1 MKSGFYKLLVLFIP
15 ALWVGCSSRTL
26 PTTGNYNDHNEDL
39 SVARPSY
46 SSVGL
51 APASTIPRPVPAPTM
66 TRPASAPT
74 APASVTAEKA
84 ARPTQQT
91 TEAMHINKRL
101 DLLLETMADRNR
113 SIRYAPGYRI
123 QVYVGNERQQ
133 AEATKLLI
141 YQNFPELNPYL
152 AYKQPTYRLKVGDFM
167 RRMDAERYYSQIRQW
182 VASAV
187 LQPDKVDIRRGLTIK

>member
-1 MKSGFYKLLVLFIP
+1 MKSGFYRILVLLIP
-15 ALWVGCSSRTL
+15 VLWVGCSSRTL
-26 PTTGNYNDHNEDL
+26 PTTGSYNDHNEDL

-51 APASTIPRPVPAPTM
+51 APASTIPRPAP
-66 TRPASAPT
+66 APT
-74 APASVTAEKA
+74 APASVTAERA
-84 ARPTQQT
+84 ARPAQQT
-91 TEAMHINKRL
+91 TEALHINKRL

-167 RRMDAERYYSQIRQW
+167 RRMDAERYYSQIKQW
-182 VASAV
+182 IASAA
-187 LQPDKVDIRRGLTIK
+187 LQPDKVDIRRGISIK

>member
-1 MKSGFYKLLVLFIP
+1 MKSGVYKILLVFIP
-15 ALWVGCSSRTL
+15 AFSLGCSSRTV

-51 APASTIPRPVPAPTM
+51 SPASTIPSPAP
-66 TRPASAPT
+66 APT
-74 APASVTAEKA
+74 APASVTADKA
-84 ARPTQQT
+84 IRPTPQT
-91 TEAMHINKRL
+91 TEALHINKRL

-133 AEATKLLI
+133 AESAKLLI

-167 RRMDAERYYSQIRQW
+167 RRMDIDRYMPKLRE
-182 VASAV
+182 VFPSAQS
-187 LQPDKVDIRRGLTIK
+187 QPDRVDLRRGLLIR

>member
-1 MKSGFYKLLVLFIP
+1 MKSGFYKLLPLLFSII
-15 ALWVGCSSRTL
+15 WMGCSSRTL

-51 APASTIPRPVPAPTM
+51 SPASTIPRPAP
-66 TRPASAPT
+66 APT
-74 APASVTAEKA
+74 APASVSVTADKA
-84 ARPTQQT
+84 IRPALQT
-91 TEAMHINKRL
+91 TEALHINKRL

-133 AEATKLLI
+133 AEAAKLLI
-141 YQNFPELNPYL
+141 SQNFPELNPYL

-167 RRMDAERYYSQIRQW
+167 RRMDAERYHSQIRQW
-182 VASAV
+182 IASAV
-187 LQPDKVDIRRGLTIK
+187 LQPDKVDIRRGLAVK

>member
-1 MKSGFYKLLVLFIP
+1 MKSGFCKLLALFIP

-46 SSVGL
+46 SLVGL
-51 APASTIPRPVPAPTM
+51 APASTIPRPAP
-66 TRPASAPT
+66 APT
-74 APASVTAEKA
+74 APVSVTAEKA
-84 ARPTQQT
+84 PRPTQQT
-91 TEAMHINKRL
+91 TEALHINKRL

-133 AEATKLLI
+133 AEAAKLLI

-152 AYKQPTYRLKVGDFM
+152 TYKQPTYRLKVGDFM
-167 RRMDAERYYSQIRQW
+167 RRMDAERYHSQIRQL

-187 LQPDKVDIRRGLTIK
+187 LQPDKVDIRRGLAIK

>member
-1 MKSGFYKLLVLFIP
+1 MKLVLYGLFISLVSV
-15 ALWVGCSSRTL
+15 LWAGCSSRTL
-26 PTTGNYNDHNEDL
+26 PSTGSYNDHNEDL

-51 APASTIPRPVPAPTM
+51 TPASTIPRPA
-66 TRPASAPT
+66 PAST
-74 APASVTAEKA
+74 APASVTTEKT
-84 ARPTQQT
+84 ARPIPIQQT
-91 TEAMHINKRL
+91 TEALHINKRL

-167 RRMDAERYYSQIRQW
+167 RRMDAERYHSQIRQW
-182 VASAV
+182 IASAV
-187 LQPDKVDIRRGLTIK
+187 LQPDKVDIRRGLAIK